1 MQLKRIRKE
10 LKLIDQNRKKFR
22 TDGVRIIEGL
32 APHAMEDLEVPTHA
46 FIGGSSGNLREIVQ
60 LLQKKNSDVRIVI
73 NAISLETVS
82 EVMGLVEEG
91 ILPDAEIL
99 QVSAARSKV
108 LGRYHMMMG
117 QNPVYII
124 SAGGRKPGQV

>member
-1 MQLKRIRKE
+1 M
-10 LKLIDQNRKKFR
+10 
-22 TDGVRIIEGL
+22 
-32 APHAMEDLEVPTHA
+32 
-46 FIGGSSGNLREIVQ
+46 
-60 LLQKKNSDVRIVI
+60 I

-99 QVSAARSKV
+99 QVSAARSKI

-124 SAGGRKPGQV
+124 SAGGRKSGQV

>member
-1 MQLKRIRKE
+1 M
-10 LKLIDQNRKKFR
+10 KLIDQNRKKFR

-60 LLQKKNSDVRIVI
+60 LLQKKNPDVRIVI

-82 EVMGLVEEG
+82 EVMGLVDEG
-91 ILPDAEIL
+91 VLPDAEIL

-124 SAGGRKPGQV
+124 SAGGRKSGQV

>member
-1 MQLKRIRKE
+1 MIIIKRISKPCSNCNDIKR
-10 LKLIDQNRKKFR
+10 
-22 TDGVRIIEGL
+22 
-32 APHAMEDLEVPTHA
+32 
-46 FIGGSSGNLREIVQ
+46 SSGNLREIVQ
-60 LLQKKNSDVRIVI
+60 LLQRKNPDVRIVI

-82 EVMGLVEEG
+82 EVMGLVDEG
-91 ILPDAEIL
+91 VLPDAEIL

>member
-1 MQLKRIRKE
+1 M
-10 LKLIDQNRKKFR
+10 
-22 TDGVRIIEGL
+22 
-32 APHAMEDLEVPTHA
+32 
-46 FIGGSSGNLREIVQ
+46 
-60 LLQKKNSDVRIVI
+60 I

-82 EVMGLVEEG
+82 EVMGLVDEG
-91 ILPDAEIL
+91 VLPDAEIL

-124 SAGGRKPGQV
+124 SAGGSKPVHV

>member
-1 MQLKRIRKE
+1 M
-10 LKLIDQNRKKFR
+10 KLIDQNRKKFR

-60 LLQKKNSDVRIVI
+60 LLQKKNPDVRIVI

-124 SAGGRKPGQV
+124 SAGGRKFGQV

>member
-1 MQLKRIRKE
+1 M
-10 LKLIDQNRKKFR
+10 
-22 TDGVRIIEGL
+22 RIIDGL
-32 APHAMEDLEVPTHA
+32 AQHAMEDLEVPTHA

-60 LLQKKNSDVRIVI
+60 LLQRKNPDVRIVI

>member
-1 MQLKRIRKE
+1 M
-10 LKLIDQNRKKFR
+10 
-22 TDGVRIIEGL
+22 
-32 APHAMEDLEVPTHA
+32 
-46 FIGGSSGNLREIVQ
+46 
-60 LLQKKNSDVRIVI
+60 I

-82 EVMGLVEEG
+82 EVMGLVEEE

-99 QVSAARSKV
+99 QVGAARSKV